1 MYTQAS
7 QRTLKKQGWQYRLFD
22 FLIPKLLSGHGKR
35 VLVLASL
42 FFELSP
48 APVRTDEREDT
59 DIAKLREGAIE
70 RMNEVML
77 LAKSTAALQ
86 FPAAFSGIVWR
97 GCNVQDI
104 LSAQQF
110 REGLSSENV
119 RVVSERLVDA
129 MPARLRYETRTN
141 MVDDIRKL
149 LSTGQLSG
157 VAA

>member
-7 QRTLKKQGWQYRLFD
+7 QRTLKKQGWTYRLFD

-48 APVRTDEREDT
+48 PPVRTEREDT

-70 RMNEVML
+70 RMNEVMS
-77 LAKSTAALQ
+77 LAKSTAALH
-86 FPAAFSGIVWR
+86 FPAAFSGVVWR

-104 LSAQQF
+104 LSVEQF

-129 MPARLRYETRTN
+129 MPSRLRYETRSN
-141 MVDDIRKL
+141 MVDDFQKL
-149 LSTGQLSG
+149 LSTGRLTG
-157 VAA
+157 LAA